1 MNERDFCQFTLAF
14 RFVSVLR
21 QAYCGE
27 FLKDFEHTQLSPFFV
42 LFSFIAWAGLVDFVE
57 FELDCRLDKLP

>member
-1 MNERDFCQFTLAF
+1 LNTHNSHL
-14 RFVSVLR
+14 
-21 QAYCGE
+21 
-27 FLKDFEHTQLSPFFV
+27 FV